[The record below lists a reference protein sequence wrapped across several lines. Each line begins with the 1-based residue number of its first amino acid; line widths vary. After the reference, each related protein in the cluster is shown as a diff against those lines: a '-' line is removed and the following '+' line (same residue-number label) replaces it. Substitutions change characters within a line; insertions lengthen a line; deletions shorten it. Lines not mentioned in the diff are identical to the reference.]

1 MTEMDAT
8 YIFIRYISVTVKR
21 QAQTFYHRLN
31 KTFYYEEKEFVE
43 NTDMES
49 KEVHSKLLNSI
60 YENIDDRL
68 FRQELLIN
76 GLNSLNMMEKQI
88 IREKYYLQKS
98 DAEIGIFFSV
108 SGQMISKRK
117 RNIINKLKSFL

>member
-21 QAQTFYHRLN
+21 HAQTFYYKYN
-31 KTFYYEEKEFVE
+31 KTFYYENKEFVE

-76 GLNSLNMMEKQI
+76 GLNSLNIMEKQI
-88 IREKYYLQKS
+88 IREKYFFQKS
-98 DAEIGIFFSV
+98 DAEIGIVFSV

-117 RNIINKLKSFL
+117 RNILNKLKSFL

>member
-21 QAQTFYHRLN
+21 HAQTFYHKYN
-31 KTFYYEEKEFVE
+31 KTFYYEKKEFVE

-76 GLNSLNMMEKQI
+76 GLNSLNIMEKQI
-88 IREKYYLQKS
+88 IREKYFFQKS
-98 DAEIGIFFSV
+98 DAEIGIVFSV

-117 RNIINKLKSFL
+117 RNILNKLKSFL